1 MPTLFTSARSR
12 SVVGLTAAAL
22 VLIAVLAPSA
32 LGSRPITH
40 TGGATWSS
48 TSSASSISATVYV
61 SAIDCS
67 GVGSNAYAGQQS
79 GIELFGS
86 DTSNGTPVYPF
97 DFAGFYSYCHGGTA
111 IYSPQ
116 FITANRT
123 TGKLTFKTAGFDIAP
138 GDPLEVSIVP
148 SSSGLTLTIT
158 DVNTHQSDTATGP
171 KLGPSTGWTAG
182 TMPIF
187 GGTGGEPYLNTSVLL
202 VDNYTPSGGP
212 TTITGPVPFAP
223 VVFQALTVS
232 GSIVGGP
239 GGNTDSKWVGPTG
252 DAAADATAPS
262 LGDFVTSRVKL
273 KPPTLGTNADVTPVS
288 GFTLIR
294 IPGTHKFV
302 KLIAGEQ
309 IPNGS
314 EIDARHGSIQ
324 ITLALP
330 NGKSETGVFY
340 DGRFFLNQNKKNG
353 DATATLSGGSFASCK
368 AGKKGHSDGHIAS
381 IAKTKTKTKSNAKK
395 KIRSL
400 WSNAHGNFTTKG
412 AGGSAAVLG
421 TKWYTEDRCDG
432 TYFKVIRDKIKVT
445 AYYPHRHTVVVKQ
458 GHSFLAPAKP

>member
-1 MPTLFTSARSR
+1 MLFTSARRR
-12 SVVGLTAAAL
+12 SIVGLTVITA
-22 VLIAVLAPSA
+22 VLIAVMAPSA
-32 LGSRPITH
+32 FGSRPITH

-48 TSSASSISATVYV
+48 TDPASSISATVYV

-67 GVGSNAYAGQQS
+67 GVGSNSYAGQQS

-86 DTSNGTPVYPF
+86 DKSNGAPVYPF

-123 TGKLTFKTAGFDIAP
+123 TGKLAFKTANFGISP
-138 GDPLEVSIVP
+138 GDPLQVSIATTSTGV
-148 SSSGLTLTIT
+148 TLTIT
-158 DVNTHQSDTATGP
+158 DVNTHQSDTSTGP

-187 GGTGGEPYLNTSVLL
+187 GGAGGAPYLNTSVLL
-202 VDNYTPSGGP
+202 VNNYTPSGGP
-212 TTITGPVPFAP
+212 TTIAGPVPFAP
-223 VVFQALTVS
+223 VVFQALTVG
-232 GSIVGGP
+232 GSIVGSS
-239 GGNTDSKWVGPTG
+239 GGKTGSKWVGPTG
-252 DAAADATAPS
+252 DAAADATEPS
-262 LGDFVTSRVKL
+262 FGSFITTRVKL

-288 GFTLIR
+288 GYTLIR

-302 KLIAGEQ
+302 KLVAGEQ

-353 DATATLSGGSFASCK
+353 DASATLSGGSFASCK
-368 AGKKGHSDGHIAS
+368 SHKKGHSDGHVAS
-381 IAKTKTKTKSNAKK
+381 IAKAKAKSSNGNSKK

-400 WSNAHGNFTTKG
+400 WANAHGNFTTKG

-432 TYFKVIRDKIKVT
+432 TYFKVARDKIKVT
-445 AYYPHRHTVVVKQ
+445 VYYPHRHTVIVKQ
-458 GHSFLAPAKP
+458 GHSFLAPPKP